1 MNRLPVSPL
10 VMRALAV
17 AEKRLGISEL
27 CYRLGAPEA
36 AVRAWQ
42 TGAVE
47 MPDKD
52 FLQLIDIVIDLEP
65 DFWARKPKPPR

>member
-1 MNRLPVSPL
+1 MVNRLPASPL

-17 AEKRLGISEL
+17 LEKRLGIEEL
-27 CYRLGAPEA
+27 CNRLGAPEA
-36 AVRAWQ
+36 VVRAWQ

-52 FLQLIDIVIDLEP
+52 FLRLIDIVTDFEP
-65 DFWARKPKPPR
+65 EFWRRQPKP

>member
-1 MNRLPVSPL
+1 MNRRSVSPL

-27 CYRLGAPEA
+27 CYRLEAPEA

-42 TGAVE
+42 SGAIE
-47 MPDKD
+47 MPEKD
-52 FLQLIDIVIDLEP
+52 FLHLIDIVNDLEP
-65 DFWARKPKPPR
+65 EFWAHKPKPPR